1 MTKLRIKEIIAQY
14 VKRPVEELGDDVR
27 LGDDLGL
34 DSLDQTEIILE
45 LEQESGV
52 SLEPPETA
60 GLTIAEVTEW
70 ALSAIDEN
78 RSAVA
83 QG

>member
-14 VKRPVEELGDDVR
+14 VKRPVEELSDDVR

-45 LEQESGV
+45 LEQECGV
-52 SLEPPETA
+52 NLEPPGTPS
-60 GLTIAEVTEW
+60 LTIAEVTAW
-70 ALSAIDEN
+70 ALGAIKENQSA
-78 RSAVA
+78 AA